1 MVASTPTST
10 IMTSVLTPRASAFHS
25 TMGATD
31 AGDAGGAGV
40 VHVFGVP
47 VAKIDSVFNRPQ
59 LSIQMKRVL
68 PKRNHT
74 ISPQR

>member
-1 MVASTPTST
+1 MLEAQ
-10 IMTSVLTPRASAFHS
+10 
-25 TMGATD
+25 
-31 AGDAGGAGV
+31 GV
-40 VHVFGVP
+40 VHVFGVL